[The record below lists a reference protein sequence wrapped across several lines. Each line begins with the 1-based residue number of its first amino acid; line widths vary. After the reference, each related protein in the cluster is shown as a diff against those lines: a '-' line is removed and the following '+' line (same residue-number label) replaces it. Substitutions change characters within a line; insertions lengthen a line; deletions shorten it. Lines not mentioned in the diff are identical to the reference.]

1 MNKASS
7 KGTGLFAWAMYD
19 WANSAYFVMIQT
31 FVFAAYFAQ
40 SIAENE
46 TTGTAL
52 WGNMIG
58 LAGFVIAV
66 TAPFLGSIADEG
78 GRRKPWIAF
87 FTMMCVFGCGMLW
100 FAEPSTD
107 FIWFA
112 LIMAFIATL
121 GAELSFIFYNA
132 MLPDL
137 TTSLTIGKWSGWG
150 WAMGYAGGLFCLI
163 IGYFGFVEYG
173 AELFGLNED
182 SLQNVRIT
190 FLFTAVWYALFS
202 LPMFLKTPDVPS
214 KQKPIKKA
222 VSDGLKELK
231 NGIAFLKEEP
241 NIWKFLL
248 ARIFYNDGLATI
260 FAMGGVYAAGTFGFD
275 TGQIFMFGIALNI
288 TAGLGAFSFAW
299 LDDKTGS
306 KNTIVWSLVG
316 LIIPVVAVLFAES
329 ETWFWVWGLLLGIFV
344 GPVQATSRTF
354 MGRLAPQD
362 KRNQMYGLFALSG
375 KLTTFAGP
383 IMVGWITLLMGSQRW
398 GMSAILL
405 LLIIGLGLMFTVE
418 EIKGTSKE
426 KVPLTE

>member
-1 MNKASS
+1 MNKAPS
-7 KGTGLFAWAMYD
+7 KGLFAWAMYD

-46 TTGTAL
+46 TVGTAL

-58 LAGFVIAV
+58 IAGLVIAF
-66 TAPFLGSIADEG
+66 TAPFLGAIADEG

-87 FTMMCVFGCGMLW
+87 FTALCILGCALLW
-100 FAEPSTD
+100 FAEPHPD
-107 FIWFA
+107 FVWFA
-112 LIMAFIATL
+112 LGMAFIATL

-163 IGYFGFVEYG
+163 LSYFGLLEHG
-173 AELFGLNED
+173 ADWFGLDEA
-182 SLQNVRIT
+182 SMQHIRIT

-202 LPMFLKTPDVPS
+202 LPMFFKTPDTPS
-214 KQKPIKKA
+214 KQKTMQKA
-222 VSDGLKELK
+222 VNDGLKQLK
-231 NGIAFLKEEP
+231 NGLQILKDEP

-275 TGQIFMFGIALNI
+275 TGKIFLFGIALNV

-299 LDDKTGS
+299 MDDKKGS
-306 KNTIVWSLVG
+306 KNTIVGSLIG
-316 LIIPVVAVLFAES
+316 LIIPVVAVLWVES
-329 ETWFWVWGLLLGIFV
+329 EVWFWVWGLLLGVFV
-344 GPVQATSRTF
+344 GPVQASSRTF

-375 KLTTFAGP
+375 KVTTFAGP
-383 IMVGWITLLMGSQRW
+383 IMVGWITLLMNNQRW

-405 LLIIGLGLMFTVE
+405 LLVVGLVLMIGVDE
-418 EIKGTSKE
+418 VKGTSLE
-426 KVPLTE
+426 EVPKS

>member
-1 MNKASS
+1 
-7 KGTGLFAWAMYD
+7 
-19 WANSAYFVMIQT
+19 
-31 FVFAAYFAQ
+31 
-40 SIAENE
+40 
-46 TTGTAL
+46 
-52 WGNMIG
+52 
-58 LAGFVIAV
+58 
-66 TAPFLGSIADEG
+66 
-78 GRRKPWIAF
+78 
-87 FTMMCVFGCGMLW
+87 MLW
-100 FAEPSTD
+100 FAEPSSD

-112 LIMAFIATL
+112 LSMAFIATL

-163 IGYFGFVEYG
+163 IGYFGFVENG
-173 AELFGLNED
+173 ADWFGLNEE

-190 FLFTAVWYALFS
+190 FLFTGIWYALFS
-202 LPMFLKTPDVPS
+202 IPMFLKTPDVPS
-214 KQKPIKKA
+214 KNKTISQA
-222 VSDGLKELK
+222 VSGGMKELK
-231 NGIAFLKEEP
+231 NGLSLLKEEP

-248 ARIFYNDGLATI
+248 ARIFYNDGLATV

-288 TAGLGAFSFAW
+288 TAGIGAFGFAW
-299 LDDKTGS
+299 MDDISGS
-306 KNTIVWSLVG
+306 KQTIVWSLAG
-316 LIIPVVAVLFAES
+316 LIIPVVAVLFVES
-329 ETWFWVWGLLLGIFV
+329 ETWFWVWGLLLGVFV
-344 GPVQATSRTF
+344 GPVQSSSRTF

-405 LLIIGLGLMFTVE
+405 LLVIGIFLMFGVD
-418 EIKGTSKE
+418 EIKGTNKE
-426 KVPLTE
+426 KVPVI

>member
-1 MNKASS
+1 MTRESS
-7 KGTGLFAWAMYD
+7 KGNGLLSWALYD

-31 FVFAAYFAQ
+31 FVFAAYFAK

-58 LAGFVIAV
+58 LAGFILAIL
-66 TAPFLGSIADEG
+66 APFLGSIADEG
-78 GRRKPWIAF
+78 GRRKPWIGF
-87 FTMMCVFGCGMLW
+87 FTIMCVFGCSMLW

-163 IGYFGFVEYG
+163 IGYFGFVEHG
-173 AELFGLNED
+173 AEWFGLNEE

-190 FLFTAVWYALFS
+190 FLFTGIWYALFS
-202 LPMFLKTPDVPS
+202 LPLFLKTPDVPS
-214 KQKPIKKA
+214 KKKGIGEA
-222 VSDGLKELK
+222 VSDGLRELK
-231 NGIAFLKEEP
+231 NGIGLLKKEP

-288 TAGLGAFSFAW
+288 TAGIGAFGFAW
-299 LDDKTGS
+299 LDDKSGS
-306 KNTIVWSLVG
+306 KATIIGALIG
-316 LIIPVVAVLFAES
+316 LIIPVFAVLLVES
-329 ETWFWVWGLLLGIFV
+329 ETWFWVWGLLLGVFV
-344 GPVQATSRTF
+344 GPVQASSRTF

-362 KRNQMYGLFALSG
+362 KRNQMFGLFALSG

-383 IMVGWITLLMGSQRW
+383 LMVGWITLLMDSQRW
-398 GMSAILL
+398 GMASILL
-405 LLIIGLGLMFTVE
+405 LLILGLWLMFSVD
-418 EIKGTSKE
+418 EIQGTLKE

>member
-1 MNKASS
+1 MKKDAS
-7 KGTGLFAWAMYD
+7 KGLFAWAMYD

-31 FVFAAYFAQ
+31 FVFAAYFAK

-58 LAGFVIAV
+58 LAGLVIALS
-66 TAPFLGSIADEG
+66 APFLGSIADEG
-78 GRRKPWIAF
+78 GRRKPWIGF
-87 FTMMCVFGCGMLW
+87 FTVLCVIGCGALW

-112 LIMAFIATL
+112 LAMAFIATL

-137 TTSLTIGKWSGWG
+137 TTNLTIGKWSGWG
-150 WAMGYAGGLFCLI
+150 WAMGYAGGLMCLI
-163 IGYFGFVEYG
+163 IGYFGFVEHG
-173 AELFGLNED
+173 ADLLGLNET

-190 FLFTAVWYALFS
+190 FVFTAIWYALFS
-202 LPMFLKTPDVPS
+202 IPMFLKTPDTPS
-214 KQKPIKKA
+214 KNKKMKEA
-222 VSDGLKELK
+222 IVDGMRQLK
-231 NGIAFLKEEP
+231 NGLKMLKEEP

-260 FAMGGVYAAGTFGFD
+260 FAMGGVYAAGTFSFD
-275 TGQIFMFGIALNI
+275 TGQIFLFGIALNV
-288 TAGLGAFSFAW
+288 TAGIGAFGFAW
-299 LDDKTGS
+299 LDDISGS
-306 KNTIVWSLVG
+306 KNTIVLSLIG
-316 LIIPVVAVLFAES
+316 LIIPVIGVLLVES
-329 ETWFWVWGLLLGIFV
+329 EAWFWAWGLLLGIFV
-344 GPVQATSRTF
+344 GPVQASSRTF

-375 KLTTFAGP
+375 KVTTFAGP
-383 IMVGWITLLMGSQRW
+383 IMVGWVTYLMGNQRW

-405 LLIIGLGLMFTVE
+405 LLIIGLVLMYGVD
-418 EIKGTSKE
+418 EIQGTSLE
-426 KVPLTE
+426 EVPKT